1 MNISKQV
8 VDDVNIVLSLE
19 IEKADYAE
27 AVEKELKN
35 ARKKVQMPGFRP
47 GMVPAGLIR
56 KQYGTQ
62 ITIDEVN
69 KVINNAMYSYISEN
83 KLNVL
88 GEPMVNGEQ
97 EPVDFATAEKFT
109 VKFDIAL
116 APEFELKLDKTVKVP
131 YYTIKVDDK
140 MMEGQIEG
148 LRNQF
153 GSTVQADEVADN
165 DVVKGDIAEL
175 DEQGNIKED
184 GISASGAT
192 ILARYI
198 DNEDERKKF
207 IGAKKLASIDFNPA
221 AAYNNNQ
228 AEIASLLQKSQAD
241 IAGITANFRFTITEI
256 TRRQPAELNEEFFKQ
271 AFGEEC
277 TTEEAFKAKVSENIA
292 AQLASNSEYRFS
304 IDAPAALKKQVGALK
319 FPEESL
325 KKWLLA
331 KDEKRDA
338 KKLEE
343 DFPRMMED
351 LTWQLIEEKIVA
363 LKEIKLTDDDIKA
376 EAIEMIKAQMAQYG
390 MANLPEEYVSSYAE
404 SILKDEK
411 QRGQL
416 RDSAMTRK
424 IMAEIK
430 GAVSLT
436 KKEVSLDKFQELF
449 K

>member
-1 MNISKQV
+1 
-8 VDDVNIVLSLE
+8 
-19 IEKADYAE
+19 
-27 AVEKELKN
+27 
-35 ARKKVQMPGFRP
+35 
-47 GMVPAGLIR
+47 
-56 KQYGTQ
+56 
-62 ITIDEVN
+62 
-69 KVINNAMYSYISEN
+69 
-83 KLNVL
+83 
-88 GEPMVNGEQ
+88 
-97 EPVDFATAEKFT
+97 
-109 VKFDIAL
+109 
-116 APEFELKLDKTVKVP
+116 
-131 YYTIKVDDK
+131 
-140 MMEGQIEG
+140 
-148 LRNQF
+148 
-153 GSTVQADEVADN
+153 
-165 DVVKGDIAEL
+165 
-175 DEQGNIKED
+175 
-184 GISASGAT
+184 
-192 ILARYI
+192 
-198 DNEDERKKF
+198 
-207 IGAKKLASIDFNPA
+207 SIDFNPA

-228 AEIASLLQKSQAD
+228 AEIAGLLQKSQAD

-304 IDAPAALKKQVGALK
+304 IDAQAALKKQVGALK

>member
-228 AEIASLLQKSQAD
+228 AEIASLMQKSQAD

-304 IDAPAALKKQVGALK
+304 IDAQAALKKQVGALK

>member
-27 AVEKELKN
+27 AVEKEIKN

-69 KVINNAMYSYISEN
+69 KVINNAMYNYISEN

-140 MMEGQIEG
+140 MMDGQVEG

-153 GSTVQADEVADN
+153 GSTVQAEEVADN

-175 DEQGNIKED
+175 DEQGNIKEG
-184 GISASGAT
+184 GISASNAT
-192 ILARYI
+192 ILPRYI

-207 IGAKKLASIDFNPA
+207 IGAKKLASVDFNPA
-221 AAYNNNQ
+221 AAFNNNQ
-228 AEIASLLQKSQAD
+228 AEIASLLQKPQAD
-241 IAGITANFRFTITEI
+241 IAGITANFRFTINEI
-256 TRRQPAELNEEFFKQ
+256 TRRQPAEMNEEFFKQ

-304 IDAPAALKKQVGALK
+304 IDAQAALKKQVGALK
-319 FPEESL
+319 FPEASL

-331 KDEKRDA
+331 KDEKRDE
-338 KKLEE
+338 KKLDE

-351 LTWQLIEEKIVA
+351 LTWQLIEEKIVSM
-363 LKEIKLTDDDIKA
+363 KEIKLADEDIKA

-390 MANLPEEYVSSYAE
+390 MANLPEEYLNTYAE
-404 SILKDEK
+404 SVLKDEK

-436 KKEVSLDKFQELF
+436 KKEVTMEKFQDLF